1 MLSFYLMIMQ
11 RSSVDFRFLSDGRTA
26 VEITFV
32 DTGDQADRI
41 IEKRILDSVRATYN
55 RIKPNKKSVDLPRMS
70 ARAHDI
76 KLQRKKKKRNKLCKY
91 KFLNIYTPRDLSSLQ
106 T

>member
-1 MLSFYLMIMQ
+1 MI
-11 RSSVDFRFLSDGRTA
+11 SDFLVTG
-26 VEITFV
+26 EITFV

-76 KLQRKKKKRNKLCKY
+76 KLQRKKKKEEKK
-91 KFLNIYTPRDLSSLQ
+91 
-106 T
+106 

>member
-1 MLSFYLMIMQ
+1 MQ
-11 RSSVDFRFLSDGRTA
+11 RSSVDFRFLSDGGTA

-41 IEKRILDSVRATYN
+41 IEKGILDSVRATYN
-55 RIKPNKKSVDLPRMS
+55 RIKLNKKSVDLPRMS
-70 ARAHDI
+70 TRAHDI
-76 KLQRKKKKRNKLCKY
+76 QLQRKKKKKRNKLCKY